1 VLENHFKYL
10 GRQREVLDR
19 RQSLAYFKASNYVG
33 CRINAYPA
41 YTVYQ
46 GINLTASSFI
56 MIDLDLENSENSVK
70 KLDKIV
76 NKTLKKL
83 TETFHGANPTV
94 PRTGNGYHVYQPVQG
109 IILEE
114 ALLHKSYYSFAH
126 YLHVFTSW

>member
-1 VLENHFKYL
+1 
-10 GRQREVLDR
+10 
-19 RQSLAYFKASNYVG
+19 
-33 CRINAYPA
+33 
-41 YTVYQ
+41 
-46 GINLTASSFI
+46 

-76 NKTLKKL
+76 NK
-83 TETFHGANPTV
+83 TV